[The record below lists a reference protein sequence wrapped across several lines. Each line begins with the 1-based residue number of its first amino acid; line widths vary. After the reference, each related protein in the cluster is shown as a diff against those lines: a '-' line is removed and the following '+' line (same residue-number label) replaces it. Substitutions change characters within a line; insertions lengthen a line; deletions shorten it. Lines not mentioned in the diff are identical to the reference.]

1 MELITRF
8 LPTVYAVDYLSETN
22 SEPFDF
28 TACFNRSV
36 LFLFES
42 YFLYITLSGEESY
55 RLGLVEISDYAKT
68 PGKKSLSIV

>member
-28 TACFNRSV
+28 TACFNLSV

-42 YFLYITLSGEESY
+42 YFLYMTLSGEES
-55 RLGLVEISDYAKT
+55 
-68 PGKKSLSIV
+68 